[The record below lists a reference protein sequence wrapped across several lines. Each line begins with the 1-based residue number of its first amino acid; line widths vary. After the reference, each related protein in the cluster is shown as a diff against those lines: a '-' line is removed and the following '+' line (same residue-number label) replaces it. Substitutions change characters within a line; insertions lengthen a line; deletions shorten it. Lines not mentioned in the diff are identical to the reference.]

1 MKEFVIILTAALVFA
16 SLVVLLAVALNKL
29 GWIKSSLLKDDDN
42 DWIPDA
48 VEKEIQELKQ
58 DLKDTKERLQSELS
72 DVGSA
77 IKEVGNQLGDVPKA
91 FSGKKRPGRKK
102 ATNK

>member
-1 MKEFVIILTAALVFA
+1 MKEFAIIMLAALVF
-16 SLVVLLAVALNKL
+16 SLAVFLVAMALNKL
-29 GWIKSSLLKDDDN
+29 GWIKSVSLKDEDK

-58 DLKDTKERLQSELS
+58 DLKETKDRLQSELS

-77 IKEVGNQLGDVPKA
+77 IKEVGNQIGDVPKA

-102 ATNK
+102 TNK

>member
-1 MKEFVIILTAALVFA
+1 MKEFAIILLCALVFT
-16 SLVVLLAVALNKL
+16 LVVFLVAMALNKI
-29 GWIKSSLLKDDDN
+29 GWIKTAFLKDEDK

-58 DLKDTKERLQSELS
+58 DLKETKDRLQSELS

-77 IKEVGNQLGDVPKA
+77 IKEVGNQIGDVPKA

-102 ATNK
+102 SNK

>member
-1 MKEFVIILTAALVFA
+1 MKEFAIILLCALVFT
-16 SLVVLLAVALNKL
+16 LAVFLVAMALNKI
-29 GWIKSSLLKDDDN
+29 GWIKTAFLKDEDK

-58 DLKDTKERLQSELS
+58 DLKETKERLQSELS

-77 IKEVGNQLGDVPKA
+77 IKEVGNQIGDVPKA

-102 ATNK
+102 SNK

>member
-1 MKEFVIILTAALVFA
+1 MKEFAIILLCALVFT
-16 SLVVLLAVALNKL
+16 LAVFLVAIALNKI
-29 GWIKSSLLKDDDN
+29 GWIKTAFLKDEDK

-58 DLKDTKERLQSELS
+58 DLKETKDRLQSELS

-102 ATNK
+102 SNK

>member
-1 MKEFVIILTAALVFA
+1 MKEFAIILLCALVFT
-16 SLVVLLAVALNKL
+16 LAVFLVAIALNKI
-29 GWIKSSLLKDDDN
+29 GWIKTAFLKDEDK

-58 DLKDTKERLQSELS
+58 DLKETKDRLQSELS

-91 FSGKKRPGRKK
+91 FSSKKRPGRKK
-102 ATNK
+102 SNK

>member
-1 MKEFVIILTAALVFA
+1 MREFAIIAGAALAF
-16 SLVVLLAVALNKL
+16 SLAVFLVAMALNKL
-29 GWIKSSLLKDDDN
+29 GWIKTASLKDEDK

-48 VEKEIQELKQ
+48 VEKEIQQLKQ
-58 DLKDTKERLQSELS
+58 DLKETKDRLQSELS

-102 ATNK
+102 KE

>member
-1 MKEFVIILTAALVFA
+1 MREFAIIAGAALAF
-16 SLVVLLAVALNKL
+16 SLAVFLVAMALNKL
-29 GWIKSSLLKDDDN
+29 GWIKTSSLKDKDG

-58 DLKDTKERLQSELS
+58 DLKETKDRLQSELS

-102 ATNK
+102 KE

>member
-1 MKEFVIILTAALVFA
+1 MKEFVIILAAALVFA

-29 GWIKSSLLKDDDN
+29 GWIKSSLLKDDDK